1 VIDVSSR
8 LVLIII
14 YGSLQKGL
22 SEKSDQS
29 LLEDRL
35 KDIYVG
41 AYIYIY
47 MKYHKVIYFIFIY
60 HKVYLD
66 MAYEFIIFLTGVRA
80 CRSYVCC
87 DAMSMVL
94 LWCD

>member
-1 VIDVSSR
+1 MIDVSSR

-41 AYIYIY
+41 A
-47 MKYHKVIYFIFIY
+47 KYHKVIYFIFIY